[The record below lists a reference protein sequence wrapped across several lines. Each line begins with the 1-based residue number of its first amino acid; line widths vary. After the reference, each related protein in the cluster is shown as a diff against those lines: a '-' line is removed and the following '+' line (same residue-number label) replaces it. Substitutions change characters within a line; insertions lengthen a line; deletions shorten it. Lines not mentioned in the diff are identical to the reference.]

1 MLELIFLFIVIPKR
15 MTRLA
20 RERNRSGLK
29 WSLAAIG
36 VWVGVEIVV
45 GIVVVFFI
53 ILSSYFLGTPEDPEK
68 FSGVAYIPALVAA
81 LISGELMIR
90 HLRAK
95 PALPRRTESDM
106 PGLA

>member
-1 MLELIFLFIVIPKR
+1 MLELIFLLIVIPKR

-36 VWVGVEIVV
+36 VWLGVEVVV
-45 GIVVVFFI
+45 GIVVAFLIV
-53 ILSSYFLGTPEDPEK
+53 LSSYLLGTPEDPESVSAVPY
-68 FSGVAYIPALVAA
+68 FPAFVAA

-95 PALPRRTESDM
+95 PVLPKTSESDI
-106 PGLA
+106 

>member
-20 RERNRSGLK
+20 RERNRSALK

-36 VWVGVEIVV
+36 VWLGVEILVSVV
-45 GIVVVFFI
+45 LVFFVF
-53 ILSSYFLGTPEDPEK
+53 LSAYLWGTPEDPEK
-68 FSGVAYIPALVAA
+68 VSGLAYIPALIAA
-81 LISGELMIR
+81 LISAEFMIR

-95 PALPRRTESDM
+95 PPLSQVPESEM
-106 PGLA
+106 SGPA

>member
-1 MLELIFLFIVIPKR
+1 MLELIFLLIVIPKR

-36 VWVGVEIVV
+36 VWLGVEVVV
-45 GIVVVFFI
+45 GIVVAFLIV
-53 ILSSYFLGTPEDPEK
+53 LSSYLLGTPVDPE
-68 FSGVAYIPALVAA
+68 SASAVAYFPALVAA

-90 HLRAK
+90 YLRAK
-95 PALPRRTESDM
+95 SVLPKTTESDI
-106 PGLA
+106 